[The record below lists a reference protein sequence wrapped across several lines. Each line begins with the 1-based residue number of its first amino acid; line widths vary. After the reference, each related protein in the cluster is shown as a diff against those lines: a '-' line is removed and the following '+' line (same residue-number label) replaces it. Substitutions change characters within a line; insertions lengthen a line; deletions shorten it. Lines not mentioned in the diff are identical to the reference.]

1 MTGEIS
7 LRGLVL
13 PVGGVKE
20 KVLAAQRAGLAVVL
34 LPARNMKD
42 LRDVPEGARNALQFI
57 PLDSIDDAIK
67 AALAPINRRRPL
79 GEFSLR

>member
-20 KVLAAQRAGLAVVL
+20 KVLAAQRAGVKTVL
-34 LPARNMKD
+34 LPARNEKD
-42 LRDVPEGARNALQFI
+42 LRDVPEATRSALGFVW
-57 PLDSIDDAIK
+57 LHSVDDAVR
-67 AALAPINRRRPL
+67 AALGGL
-79 GEFSLR
+79 GASAAAFELV